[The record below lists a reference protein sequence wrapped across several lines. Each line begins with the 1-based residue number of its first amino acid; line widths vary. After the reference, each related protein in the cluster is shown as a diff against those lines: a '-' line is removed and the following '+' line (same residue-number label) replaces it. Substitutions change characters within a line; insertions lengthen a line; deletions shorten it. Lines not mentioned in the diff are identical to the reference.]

1 MFGFLK
7 KRVNSEMKNLVALAT
22 FVTCFKIYRDLLMF
36 VEDQKESTLPILKN
50 NWLNKV
56 DTKNKNDIC
65 MQLAAASA
73 NYLFNQPF
81 HPTHLET
88 FTKEEIK
95 EEAMMLLDS
104 ANRLGDKNFCKL
116 VVQSLRVLNTL
127 EYMNNKDSHK
137 SIIGEPILLE
147 YGHNYKEEPNPKNYK
162 ELISELASF
171 YLEKEDL
178 DGIIHFAKE
187 HNISLTLKNYR

>member
-22 FVTCFKIYRDLLMF
+22 FVSCFKMYRGFLMF
-36 VEDQKESTLPILKN
+36 VEHQKESTLPIPKN
-50 NWLNKV
+50 NWLNKI
-56 DTKNKNDIC
+56 DTENKNDIC

-81 HPTHLET
+81 HPMHLET
-88 FTKEEIK
+88 FTKEVIE
-95 EEAMMLLDS
+95 EEAMMWLS
-104 ANRLGDKNFCKL
+104 ANERGDKNFCKL

-127 EYMNNKDSHK
+127 EFMNNKNLHTT
-137 SIIGEPILLE
+137 IIGEAILLE

-162 ELISELASF
+162 ELISDLASF

-178 DGIIHFAKE
+178 DGIIGFAKE
-187 HNISLTLKNYR
+187 HNISLTLKKYR